1 MVEETHN
8 YGTLFLIP
16 ALLGDTE
23 PLEVLPMKIKKVL
36 DHTAHYIVENEKSAR
51 AFIKKVHPGKAQPSL
66 KLDVLNKYTEPTE
79 YDAMLEP
86 CLLGHNVGILSEA
99 GVPCLADP
107 GSEIVAIAHKKN
119 ITVVPLSGP
128 SSILMG
134 LIASGMNGQEFTF
147 NGYLPI
153 ETAKRK
159 KKLIALE
166 RQSVKGMTQ
175 IFMETPYRNMKLLED
190 VLAACDRKSR
200 LCIAVDISLQTESIK
215 TKTIA
220 DWKQSM
226 PDLHKRPAIFIL
238 SAH

>member
-1 MVEETHN
+1 MAENTED
-8 YGTLFLIP
+8 YGTLYLIP
-16 ALLGDTE
+16 TLLGDVE
-23 PLEVLPMKIKKVL
+23 PLEVLPMKIKKVI

-51 AFIKKVHPGKAQPSL
+51 AFIKKVHPGRSQPQL
-66 KLDVLNKYTEPTE
+66 KMDILNKYTEPTE
-79 YDAMLEP
+79 YEKMLEP
-86 CLLGHNVGILSEA
+86 CLLGHDVGILSEA

-107 GSEIVAIAHKKN
+107 GSEIVAIAHRKN

-166 RQSVKGMTQ
+166 KQSTRGMTQ

-190 VLAACDRKSR
+190 VLAACDRKTR

-220 DWKQSM
+220 EWRQS
-226 PDLHKRPAIFIL
+226 PIDIHKRPAIFIL
-238 SAH
+238 SAQ

>member
-1 MVEETHN
+1 MAEN
-8 YGTLFLIP
+8 AQQYGTLFLIP
-16 ALLGDTE
+16 TLLGDVE
-23 PLEVLPMKIKKVL
+23 PLEVLPMKIKKIL
-36 DHTAHYIVENEKSAR
+36 DQTSHYIVENEKSAR
-51 AFIKKVHPGKAQPSL
+51 AFIKKVHPGKAQPQL
-66 KLDVLNKYTEPTE
+66 KLDILNKYTEPTE

-107 GSEIVAIAHKKN
+107 GSEIVAIAHKKD

-134 LIASGMNGQEFTF
+134 LIASGMNGQQFTF

-166 RQSVKGMTQ
+166 RQSLKGMTQ

-215 TKTIA
+215 TRTIA
-220 DWKQSM
+220 DWKQNV

>member
-1 MVEETHN
+1 MAENTQD
-8 YGTLFLIP
+8 YGNLFLIP
-16 ALLGDTE
+16 TLLGDVE

-36 DHTAHYIVENEKSAR
+36 DQTSHYIVENEKSAR
-51 AFIKKVHPGKAQPSL
+51 AFIKKVHPGKAQPQL
-66 KLDVLNKYTEPTE
+66 KLDILNKYTEPTE

-166 RQSVKGMTQ
+166 RLSVKGMTQ

-190 VLAACDRKSR
+190 VLAACDRKTM

-220 DWKQSM
+220 DWKLSL

-238 SAH
+238 SAN

>member
-1 MVEETHN
+1 MAEN
-8 YGTLFLIP
+8 IQQYGTLFLIP
-16 ALLGDTE
+16 TLLGDVE
-23 PLEVLPMKIKKVL
+23 PLEVLPMKIKKIL
-36 DHTAHYIVENEKSAR
+36 DQTSHYIVENEKSAR
-51 AFIKKVHPGKAQPSL
+51 AFIKKVHPGKAQPQL
-66 KLDVLNKYTEPTE
+66 KLDILNKYTEPTE

-107 GSEIVAIAHKKN
+107 GSEIVAIAHKKD

-128 SSILMG
+128 SSILMA
-134 LIASGMNGQEFTF
+134 LIASGMNGQQFTF

-166 RQSVKGMTQ
+166 RQSNKGVTQ
-175 IFMETPYRNMKLLED
+175 VFMETPYRNMKLLED
-190 VLAACDRKSR
+190 VLSACDRKSR
-200 LCIAVDISLQTESIK
+200 LCIAVDISLQTEKIK
-215 TKTIA
+215 TRTIA
-220 DWKQSM
+220 DWKQNM

>member
-1 MVEETHN
+1 MAEN
-8 YGTLFLIP
+8 AQQYGTLFLIP
-16 ALLGDTE
+16 TLLGDVE
-23 PLEVLPMKIKKVL
+23 PLEVLPMKIKKIL
-36 DHTAHYIVENEKSAR
+36 DQTSHYIVENEKSAR
-51 AFIKKVHPGKAQPSL
+51 AFIKKVHPGKAQPQL
-66 KLDVLNKYTEPTE
+66 KLDILNKYTEPTE

-107 GSEIVAIAHKKN
+107 GSEIVAIAHKKD
-119 ITVVPLSGP
+119 IAVVPLSGP

-134 LIASGMNGQEFTF
+134 LIASGMNGQQFTF

-159 KKLIALE
+159 KKLIAIE
-166 RQSVKGMTQ
+166 RQSIKGMTQ

-220 DWKQSM
+220 DWKQNM

>member
-1 MVEETHN
+1 MAENTQD

-16 ALLGDTE
+16 TLLGDVE

-36 DHTAHYIVENEKSAR
+36 DQTSHYIVENEKSAR
-51 AFIKKVHPGKAQPSL
+51 AFIKKVHPGKAQPQL
-66 KLDVLNKYTEPTE
+66 KLDILNKYTEPTE

-166 RQSVKGMTQ
+166 RLSVKGMTQ

-190 VLAACDRKSR
+190 VLAACDRKTM

-220 DWKQSM
+220 DWKLSL
-226 PDLHKRPAIFIL
+226 PDLLFL
-238 SAH
+238 S

>member
-1 MVEETHN
+1 MVKDTQQ
-8 YGTLFLIP
+8 YGKLFLIP
-16 ALLGDTE
+16 TLLGDVE
-23 PLEVLPMKIKKVL
+23 PLEVLPMKIKKIL
-36 DHTAHYIVENEKSAR
+36 DQTTHYIVENEKSAR
-51 AFIKKVHPGKAQPSL
+51 AFIKKVHPSQAQPQL

-107 GSEIVAIAHKKN
+107 GSEIVSIAHKKD

-134 LIASGMNGQEFTF
+134 LIASGMNGQQFTF

-159 KKLIALE
+159 KKLITLE
-166 RQSVKGMTQ
+166 RQSLKGMTQ

-190 VLAACDRKSR
+190 VLAACDKKSR

-215 TKTIA
+215 TKTVA
-220 DWKQSM
+220 DWRQNL

>member
-1 MVEETHN
+1 MAENTQD

-16 ALLGDTE
+16 TLLGDVE

-36 DHTAHYIVENEKSAR
+36 DQTSHYIVENEKSAR
-51 AFIKKVHPGKAQPSL
+51 AFIKKVHPGKAQPQL
-66 KLDVLNKYTEPTE
+66 KLDILNKYTEPTE
-79 YDAMLEP
+79 YDAILEP

-107 GSEIVAIAHKKN
+107 GSEIVAVAHKKN

-134 LIASGMNGQEFTF
+134 LIASGMNGQEFSF

-166 RQSVKGMTQ
+166 RQSLKGMTQ

-190 VLAACDRKSR
+190 VLAACDRNSR
-200 LCIAVDISLQTESIK
+200 LCIAIDISLQTESIK
-215 TKTIA
+215 TMTIGE
-220 DWKQSM
+220 WKNNI
-226 PDLHKRPAIFIL
+226 PDLHKRPAIFVL
-238 SAH
+238 TAS

>member
-1 MVEETHN
+1 MAENTQN

-16 ALLGDTE
+16 TLLGDVE

-36 DHTAHYIVENEKSAR
+36 DQTSHYIVENEKSAR
-51 AFIKKVHPGKAQPSL
+51 AFIKKVHPGKAQPQL
-66 KLDVLNKYTEPTE
+66 KLDILNKYTEATE
-79 YDAMLEP
+79 YEAMIEP

-107 GSEIVAIAHKKN
+107 GSEIVAVAHKKD

-166 RQSVKGMTQ
+166 RQSIKGMTQ

-215 TKTIA
+215 TRTIA
-220 DWKQSM
+220 DWKQNM